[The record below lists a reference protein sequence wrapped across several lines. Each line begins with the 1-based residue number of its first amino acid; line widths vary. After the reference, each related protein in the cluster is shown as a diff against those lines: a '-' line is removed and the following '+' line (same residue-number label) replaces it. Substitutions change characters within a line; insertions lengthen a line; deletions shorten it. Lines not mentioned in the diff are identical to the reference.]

1 MKTTPS
7 LSAAAPSP
15 PRPLSAS
22 KREHRESCRVAK
34 KLKAGQ
40 PGTHKLLKV
49 HGDALLCVRYRH
61 DRLKLYRYTTI
72 ELIVDAAPI
81 HRRRFDVATF
91 GITWR
96 RPKAACDAPSS
107 PPAPAGIAVTACGGC
122 AGMRSVHLIWSTVF
136 EEADCLAL
144 CDGEL

>member
-7 LSAAAPSP
+7 PSAAAPSS

-22 KREHRESCRVAK
+22 KREHRESSRVAK

-91 GITWR
+91 GIHLAPTEGRLR
-96 RPKAACDAPSS
+96 RAVIAAGARWDRRDGLWWLRGDA
-107 PPAPAGIAVTACGGC
+107 IRTLDLVDRIR
-122 AGMRSVHLIWSTVF
+122 RS
-136 EEADCLAL
+136 
-144 CDGEL
+144 